1 MQYNPD
7 ELKEILNIYK
17 AESEEI
23 IQGLNDGF
31 MELEKNPEDKT
42 PLKRLFQLAHS
53 LKGASKMIGFN
64 SIQDLSHKL
73 EDVLSFW
80 KKDDVKVL
88 PESFQLVYKVCD
100 VLSKAVEKSIEQKS
114 SYEDDEINLLNTQ
127 LSDYIT
133 KNQMVPVKTA
143 TEVPKDYIS
152 QKSMD
157 IKAIMLELMFVL
169 EKDDISEDLEDSFLV
184 ITDNLKQLQDIFVN
198 TTFQEIKTKIQYL
211 LKYVTEDK
219 NAIHNI
225 ESIENKILEI
235 RTDIYNLYKEN
246 DIVLAQKKNKQ
257 EETIK
262 KQEKLEEKKEEE
274 PVAQK
279 LPNEEIMVNLDY
291 ILVNLSS
298 AKYDRE
304 FILKIEAVVKDLGTK
319 IKNQYAVLIL
329 NKISNILNMFET
341 QNALVNNECYVA
353 ILQSIYQI
361 KRLVTDEKSEN
372 VNSINLTM
380 QRLDVLEDMFK
391 ITDIHASTSVDIH
404 NDTSLLSQENYS
416 NLKKNLSGLSFQEI
430 KTLRVDTAKL
440 DNLISQTGELLINGI
455 KTREHIVELSK
466 INSKLVKW
474 NSVSKKIINYLKYL
488 EKKGFFSIDADDGSG
503 TFFRRAQNFFVNNA
517 EIINE
522 INNDFTNLYNIISED
537 DNKLHQTAVEIETI
551 AKGIRVLPLATLFH
565 SFPRMMR
572 DIAQE
577 NNKKI
582 DFIITGS
589 DTTVDKKIIEE
600 IKMPLIHILRN
611 SVSHGIETPSDR
623 LQNGKSE
630 TGTVMLTA
638 KQYEN
643 NVIITVED
651 DGYGVNLEKVK
662 EIAIKKGLLTNE
674 ELETI
679 SNEQIMRLLFMPG
692 FSTDDSVSDLSGRG
706 VGLDIVKTKINNL
719 NGDILIESVLNK
731 GCRVTI
737 RLPLSMSTIKTFIIL
752 VNKQKYAIPVS
763 AIKYVKQLHKDEI
776 FMKNGENCIIYDD
789 HSIPIYSLSHV
800 LGEEQEIE
808 ENDGSY
814 TVIIVKNQN
823 RQAAYIVDKLLGD
836 YEVFQKKLVPPILRI
851 KNISGFTTLSTGE
864 ICLIINPFEL
874 IRNSADELLLSKNN
888 TIKQIEDKKE

>member
-7 ELKEILNIYK
+7 ELKDILNIYK

-23 IQGLNDGF
+23 IQGLNDNF
-31 MELEKNPEDKT
+31 LELEKNPQNKD

-53 LKGASKMIGFN
+53 LKGASRMLGFN
-64 SIQDLSHKL
+64 SVQNLSHKL
-73 EDVLSFW
+73 EDVLSLW
-80 KKDDVKVL
+80 KKDDIEIKNDA
-88 PESFQLVYKVCD
+88 FQLIYQACD
-100 VLSKAVEKSIEQKS
+100 MLSKLVEKSIEQKS
-114 SYEDDEINLLNTQ
+114 NYEDEETDVIINL

-133 KNQMVPVKTA
+133 KYQMVPVDNA
-143 TEVPKDYIS
+143 GELPKDYII
-152 QKSMD
+152 QKGMD

-169 EKDDISEDLEDSFLV
+169 EKDNISEELDDAFLV
-184 ITDNLKQLQDIFVN
+184 INDNLKQLSDIFADTN
-198 TTFQEIKTKIQYL
+198 YKEIKKKIGSL
-211 LKYVTEDK
+211 LDNMSKDNKSAED
-219 NAIHNI
+219 
-225 ESIENKILEI
+225 IENFEKEI
-235 RTDIYNLYKEN
+235 IELRNDIYNLYKEEGL
-246 DIVLAQKKNKQ
+246 IPSSNKQ
-257 EETIK
+257 EEKHIK
-262 KQEKLEEKKEEE
+262 PKERIEHKEEI
-274 PVAQK
+274 PPQ
-279 LPNEEIMVNLDY
+279 NEKILANLDF

-298 AKYDRE
+298 AKYDKE
-304 FILKIEAVVKDLGTK
+304 VILKIEET
-319 IKNQYAVLIL
+319 IKVILSQTDNQFVSLLL
-329 NKISNILNMFET
+329 NKILKILTMFTDHNLLVSNDY
-341 QNALVNNECYVA
+341 YVV
-353 ILQSIYQI
+353 ILQSIYMI
-361 KRLVTDEKSEN
+361 KRIITDEKSEN
-372 VNSINLTM
+372 VNSINLMM
-380 QRLDVLEDMFK
+380 QRLNVLEDMFN
-391 ITDIHASTSVDIH
+391 ISDIHTSANVEVKNNNEI
-404 NDTSLLSQENYS
+404 LSKDNYS
-416 NLKKNLSGLSFQEI
+416 NIKKNLGELSFQEI

-455 KTREHIVELSK
+455 KTREHIVELTK

-488 EKKGFFSIDADDGSG
+488 EKKGFFNTDTDDGSG

-537 DNKLHQTAVEIETI
+537 DNKLHQTVVEIETI

-611 SVSHGIETPSDR
+611 SVSHGIEPPSDR

-630 TGTVMLTA
+630 TGTVKLTA
-638 KQYEN
+638 KQHEN

-662 EIAIKKGLLTNE
+662 EIAIKRGLLTPE
-674 ELETI
+674 DLETI

-706 VGLDIVKTKINNL
+706 IGLDIVKTKINNL

-752 VNKQKYAIPVS
+752 VKEQKYALPVS
-763 AIKYVKQLHKDEI
+763 AIKYVKQINSDEI
-776 FMKNGENCIIYDD
+776 FMKNGNSCIIYNE
-789 HSIPIYSLSHV
+789 HSIPIYHLSQI
-800 LGEEQEIE
+800 LGENVEIKD
-808 ENDGSY
+808 ENESY
-814 TVIIVKNQN
+814 TVIIVENQN
-823 RQAAYIVDKLLGD
+823 QQAAFIIDKLLGD
-836 YEVFQKKLVPPILRI
+836 YEVFQKKLVPPILKI

-874 IRNSADELLLSKNN
+874 IRNADRDTTISGNN
-888 TIKQIEDKKE
+888 IVKQITDKNESN